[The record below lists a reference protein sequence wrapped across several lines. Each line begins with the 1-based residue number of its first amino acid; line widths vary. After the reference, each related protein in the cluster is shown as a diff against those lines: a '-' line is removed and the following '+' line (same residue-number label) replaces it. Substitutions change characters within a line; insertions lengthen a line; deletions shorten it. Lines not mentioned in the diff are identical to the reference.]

1 MTVDAI
7 SRVVF
12 NGDRIKKL
20 AAFCERYKDGF
31 NRWWDDLGVLY
42 LDPAIE
48 ETLVAGVTKEANGQS
63 PADLSAIVMR

>member
-20 AAFCERYKDGF
+20 AAFCKRYKDSF
-31 NRWWDDLGVLY
+31 NRWWDDLGVLH